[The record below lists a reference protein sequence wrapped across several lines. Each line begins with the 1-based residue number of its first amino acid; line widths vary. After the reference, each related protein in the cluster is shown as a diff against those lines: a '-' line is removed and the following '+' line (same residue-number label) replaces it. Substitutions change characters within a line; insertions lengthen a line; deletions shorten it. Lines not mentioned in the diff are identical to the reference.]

1 MNLKNVVKIT
11 HSGGVAAPVAGK
23 IFSEVLPY
31 LEISKEGEEEKQKV
45 KVPDLIGKTI
55 LDAKK
60 ILKENNLE
68 IKINEGEEKS
78 EKLITKQIPEKD
90 ITVEEGSSII
100 VHIE

>member
-1 MNLKNVVKIT
+1 
-11 HSGGVAAPVAGK
+11 VAAPVAGK

-55 LDAKK
+55 LEAKK
-60 ILKENNLE
+60 ILKESNLE

-100 VHIE
+100 VHME

>member
-1 MNLKNVVKIT
+1 M
-11 HSGGVAAPVAGK
+11 AAPVAGK

-55 LDAKK
+55 LEAKK
-60 ILKENNLE
+60 ILKESNLE

-100 VHIE
+100 VHME

>member
-1 MNLKNVVKIT
+1 M
-11 HSGGVAAPVAGK
+11 AAPVAGK
-23 IFSEVLPY
+23 IFTEVLPY

-55 LDAKK
+55 LEAKK
-60 ILKENNLE
+60 ILKESNLE

-100 VHIE
+100 VHME

>member
-1 MNLKNVVKIT
+1 M
-11 HSGGVAAPVAGK
+11 AAPVAGK

-31 LEISKEGEEEKQKV
+31 LEIPKEGEEVKLTV

-55 LDAKK
+55 KEAKQ

-68 IKINEGEEKS
+68 IKIDENETNQ

-90 ITVEEGSSII
+90 VTLEEGSYVI
-100 VHIE
+100 VH